1 MSLLLLKSGTVH
13 DPANG
18 IDGAVRDLWVQEGKI
33 VAPPEVPTDP
43 DQVLDLSGLVVM
55 PGGIDVHSH
64 IAGLGLNHARLLYP
78 SANLPLPSV
87 TGRLYAGMGYT
98 TVLDAAIA
106 PLAARHAHFDLAATP
121 LIDKAFLILVANHHY
136 VLSLIREKRK
146 EELKGFLAWLLQATR
161 GFGIKL
167 VNPGGT
173 EHWQQSRADIG
184 EIDASVAGFG
194 ITPRQ
199 IIVELAAAAEHLGL
213 PHPAHIHCNHLGVP
227 GNWETTAA
235 TMKALSGRRAHF
247 AHIQFHSYGG
257 SPADPAS
264 IESRAPDLIELF
276 NRQPALT
283 ADVGH
288 VQFGPALGLTA
299 DTPLAHYLSRLTGRR
314 LSTSSFELE
323 AGCGCLPLTY
333 KKNKLIH
340 SLQWAIGLEW
350 LLLVKDPWRIA
361 LSTDHPNGASFAAY
375 PDIIHLLMD
384 RDYRKS
390 VWKDLHPLTR
400 ERSVLGQLDRQYTL
414 QEIATITRA
423 APARMLGLANKGHLG
438 PGADA
443 DIAVYAPSSD
453 RRKMFALP
461 RHVFKSGQ
469 MIIEREEPRGD
480 VWGTLF
486 HVTPLFDSH
495 ALAPWREW
503 QRSFGTIAPDRYAMA
518 DEELRGNRTPVALA
532 ANHPS

>member
-18 IDGAVRDLWVQEGKI
+18 IDGAVHDLWVQNGKI
-33 VAPPEVPTDP
+33 VAPPDVANEP
-43 DQVLDLSGLVVM
+43 DQTLDLSGLVVM

-64 IAGLGLNHARLLYP
+64 IAGLGLNHARLLNP
-78 SANLPLPSV
+78 SANLPLPLA
-87 TGRLYAGMGYT
+87 TGRLYAGLGYT
-98 TVLDAAIA
+98 TALDAAIA

-121 LIDKAFLILVANHHY
+121 AIDKAFLLLVANHRY
-136 VLSLIREKRK
+136 VLSLIRDKRSD
-146 EELKGFLAWLLQATR
+146 ELHDFLAWLLQAAR

-173 EHWQQSRADIG
+173 EHWQQTRADIG
-184 EIDASVAGFG
+184 DIDAPVAGFG
-194 ITPRQ
+194 VTPRQ
-199 IIVELAAAAEHLGL
+199 IIVELAAAAGHLGL

-257 SPADPAS
+257 TPADPAS
-264 IESRAPDLIELF
+264 VESRASDLIELF
-276 NRQPALT
+276 NQQPELT

-299 DTPLAHYLSRLTGRR
+299 DTPLAHYLWRVTGNR

-333 KKNKLIH
+333 KKTKLIH

-384 RDYRKS
+384 KDYRRS
-390 VWKDLHPLTR
+390 VWQELHPLTR

-414 QEIATITRA
+414 QEIATVTRT
-423 APARMLGLANKGHLG
+423 APARMLGLASKGHLG

-453 RRKMFALP
+453 RGKMFSLP
-461 RHVFKSGQ
+461 RYVFKNGQ
-469 MIIEREEPRGD
+469 MIVETEEPRGN

-486 HVTPLFDSH
+486 HVAPPFDSQ
-495 ALAPWREW
+495 ALASWRLW
-503 QRSFGTIAPDRYAMA
+503 QRNFGTVGPDSYAIA
-518 DEELRGNRTPVALA
+518 DEELRGKRISVPLA
-532 ANHPS
+532 AQSS

>member
-18 IDGAVRDLWVQEGKI
+18 IDGEVRDLWIENGKI
-33 VAPPEVPTDP
+33 VAAAEAPANP
-43 DQVLDLSGLVVM
+43 DQVFDLSGLVVM
-55 PGGIDVHSH
+55 PGGVDVHSH
-64 IAGLGLNHARLLYP
+64 IAGLGLNHARLIYP
-78 SANLPLPSV
+78 SANLPPASA
-87 TGRLYAGMGYT
+87 TGRLYAGLGYT

-121 LIDKAFLILVANHHY
+121 AIDKAFLLLVANHRY
-136 VLSLIREKRK
+136 VLSLIREKRR
-146 EELKGFLAWLLQATR
+146 EELHAFLAWLLQATR

-173 EHWQQSRADIG
+173 EHWQQTRADIG
-184 EIDASVAGFG
+184 GIDAPVAGFG
-194 ITPRQ
+194 VTPRQ
-199 IIVELAAAAEHLGL
+199 IIVELAAAADDLGL

-235 TMKALSGRRAHF
+235 TMKALSGRRAHL

-264 IESRAPDLIELF
+264 MASRAPDLVEVF
-276 NRQPALT
+276 NQHPELT

-299 DTPLAHYLSRLTGRR
+299 DTPLAHYLWRVTGTR
-314 LSTSSFELE
+314 LSASTFELE

-333 KKNKLIH
+333 KKNKPIH

-350 LLLVKDPWRIA
+350 LLLVKEPWRIA
-361 LSTDHPNGASFAAY
+361 LSTDHPNGASFEAY

-384 RDYRKS
+384 RSFRQA
-390 VWKDLHPLTR
+390 VWQELHPLAR
-400 ERSVLGQLDRQYTL
+400 ERSVLGELDRQYTL
-414 QEIATITRA
+414 QEIAIITRA

-443 DIAVYAPSSD
+443 DIAVYSPGSD
-453 RRKMFALP
+453 RRKMFSFP
-461 RHVFKSGQ
+461 RYVFKSGQ
-469 MIIEREEPRGD
+469 MILEKEAPRGN

-486 HVTPLFDSH
+486 HVTTPIDSQ
-495 ALAPWREW
+495 ALASWRQW
-503 QRSFGTIAPDRYAMA
+503 QRSFGTIAPDRYAIRE
-518 DEELRGNRTPVALA
+518 DELRGNRTPVG
-532 ANHPS
+532 SRS